1 MFASLPEAR
10 TVDLKVEGSNDFPTH
25 DGPNP
30 VVGIGL
36 FSFLEAL
43 MKMDL
48 ALYQALMSINVP
60 EPKVN
65 AVIEAWESDLNTLL
79 ATKADVSGLRSDVI
93 AQIKTEASQLEVRLT
108 IRMGMIVSAFAGII
122 IAAIKLIQ

>member
-1 MFASLPEAR
+1 
-10 TVDLKVEGSNDFPTH
+10 
-25 DGPNP
+25 
-30 VVGIGL
+30 
-36 FSFLEAL
+36 

-79 ATKADVSGLRSDVI
+79 ATKADVNGLRSDVI

-108 IRMGMIVSAFAGII
+108 IRMGMIASASVGII
-122 IAAIKLIQ
+122 IAAIKLLQ